1 MVHDYTRSLNI
12 IVIKES
18 EVIEYMG
25 FNGESR
31 FLYNRLRCQF
41 FLTSGLFTGCAI
53 INVIRANVTFT
64 SPSKNT
70 RNTIGRHHLILV
82 LINCNAQDELILPSS
97 NH

>member
-1 MVHDYTRSLNI
+1 MSIENREGILLVSNIIVHL

-64 SPSKNT
+64 S
-70 RNTIGRHHLILV
+70 LI
-82 LINCNAQDELILPSS
+82 
-97 NH
+97 